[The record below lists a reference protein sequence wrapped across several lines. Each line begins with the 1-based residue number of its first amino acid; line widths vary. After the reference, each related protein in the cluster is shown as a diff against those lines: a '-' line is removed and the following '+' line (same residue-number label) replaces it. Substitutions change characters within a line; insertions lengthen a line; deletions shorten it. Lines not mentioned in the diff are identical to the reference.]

1 MRRFLDFTVE
11 QCLAGKSEELKEY
24 VIGIEVFDRPVTHDQ
39 RIDPIVR
46 VEARRL
52 REKLRAFYER
62 EGAGDELLIEY
73 PTGSYVPQ
81 FRLRQAAL
89 RSRAAD

>member
-11 QCLAGKSEELKEY
+11 QYLAGKADELKEY
-24 VIGIEVFDRPVTHDQ
+24 VIGVEVFDRPVSHDP

-52 REKLRAFYER
+52 RSKLHAFYEA
-62 EGAGDELLIEY
+62 EGCGEVRIDY
-73 PTGSYVPQ
+73 PLGSYVPQ
-81 FRLRQAAL
+81 IRWASLRIPVTA
-89 RSRAAD
+89 